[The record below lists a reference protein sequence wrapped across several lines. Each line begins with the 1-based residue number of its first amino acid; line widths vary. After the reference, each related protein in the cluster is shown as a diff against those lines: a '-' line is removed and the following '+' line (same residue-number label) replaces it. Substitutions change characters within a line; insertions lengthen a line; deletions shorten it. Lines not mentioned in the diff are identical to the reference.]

1 MKNNKTALITGAS
14 GGLGLEFAKLCAMD
28 GDDLILVARSKDK
41 LKSIAGEISGKHGV
55 QVTVFPCDLSAKDA
69 AQEVYEF
76 TQEKGL
82 NIDILINNAGFGD
95 AGPFAYS
102 DWKKQYNMVQ
112 LNIIA
117 LMQMTHIFIKPML
130 ERGYGKILNMSSVA
144 AFSAGPDMSIYYAS
158 KEFVRSFSEAV
169 AEEVKGSGVTVT
181 AFCPGPT
188 ATGFEKAASMGN
200 KSTMFSHAAS
210 ADQVAA
216 VGYAAMMKGKV
227 LSYCGALVKTAN
239 IGSRLLP
246 RSVTRKCARYMNK
259 I

>member
-1 MKNNKTALITGAS
+1 MSKGKTALITGAS
-14 GGLGLEFAKLCAMD
+14 GGLGLEFARLCAMD
-28 GDDLILVARSKDK
+28 GDDLVMVARSKNKLEAIASELSDK
-41 LKSIAGEISGKHGV
+41 YGV
-55 QVTVFPCDLSAKDA
+55 QVTVFACDLSVKDA

-82 NIDILINNAGFGD
+82 SIDILINNAGFGD

-112 LNIIA
+112 LNITA

-158 KEFVRSFSEAV
+158 KEFVRSFSESV
-169 AEEVKGSGVTVT
+169 AEEVKDSGVTVT

-188 ATGFEKAASMGN
+188 ATGFEKAASMGS
-200 KSTMFSHAAS
+200 KSTMFRHAAS
-210 ADQVAA
+210 ADKVAA
-216 VGYAAMMKGKV
+216 AGYAAMMKGKV
-227 LSYCGALVKTAN
+227 LSYCGALVKAAN

-246 RSVTRKCARYMNK
+246 RSISRKCSRYMNRL
-259 I
+259 

>member
-14 GGLGLEFAKLCAMD
+14 GGLGLEFAKLCAID
-28 GDDLILVARSKDK
+28 GDDLVLVARSKDK
-41 LKSIAGEISGKHGV
+41 LEAIASELSEKHGV

-76 TQEKGL
+76 TQEHDL

-112 LNIIA
+112 LNITA
-117 LMQMTHIFIKPML
+117 LMQMTHIFIKPMID
-130 ERGYGKILNMSSVA
+130 RGYGKILNLSSVA
-144 AFSAGPDMSIYYAS
+144 AFAAGPDMSIYYAS
-158 KEFVRSFSEAV
+158 KAFVRSFSEAV

-181 AFCPGPT
+181 GFCPGPT
-188 ATGFEKAASMGN
+188 ATGFEKAASMGS

-210 ADQVAA
+210 ADKVAEA
-216 VGYAAMMKGKV
+216 GYEAMMKGKV
-227 LSYCGALVKTAN
+227 LSYCGALVKMAN

-246 RSVTRKCARYMNK
+246 RSVTRKCSRYMNK
-259 I
+259 L

>member
-1 MKNNKTALITGAS
+1 MKRTALITGAS
-14 GGLGLEFAKLCAMD
+14 GGLGLEFARLCAID
-28 GDDLILVARSKDK
+28 GDDLVLVARSKGK
-41 LKSIAGEISGKHGV
+41 LDAIAEELSSKYGV
-55 QVTVFPCDLSAKDA
+55 QVTLFPCDLSAKDA
-69 AQEVYEF
+69 ALEVYEY
-76 TQEKGL
+76 TQSKGL
-82 NIDILINNAGFGD
+82 NVDILINNAGFGD

-112 LNIIA
+112 LNITA

-169 AEEVKGSGVTVT
+169 AEEVKGNGVTVT

-188 ATGFEKAASMGN
+188 ATGFEKAASMES
-200 KSTMFSHAAS
+200 KSTMFKHAAS
-210 ADQVAA
+210 ADQVAS

-227 LSYCGALVKTAN
+227 LSYCGMLVKTAN

-246 RSVTRKCARYMNK
+246 RSISRKCARYMNK
-259 I
+259 L